1 MGLCMLY
8 VFGLYGWM
16 CGIAWD
22 GIHRMRIWVYFV
34 ESLGLAVLSIS
45 LFILPDARM
54 RRREREV
61 SLSNRSNRTLIT
73 P

>member
-22 GIHRMRIWVYFV
+22 GIHRMREWVYFV
-34 ESLGLAVLSIS
+34 ESFG
-45 LFILPDARM
+45 
-54 RRREREV
+54 V
-61 SLSNRSNRTLIT
+61 SCYIYFLVHIT
-73 P
+73 